1 MKEWKV
7 YEQGLRVTMRHDAT
21 VDCKPECEV
30 RRQFE
35 RGFRNRSVLHHVK
48 EHQQEQRL
56 VRGRSMPGLVD
67 VQVTNLVDP
76 EI

>member
-1 MKEWKV
+1 MKERKV
-7 YEQGLRVTMRHDAT
+7 DEEGLGPTMRHHTA
-21 VDCKPECEV
+21 VDRKSECEI

-35 RGFRNRSVLHHVK
+35 RAIRKRSVLHRVK
-48 EHQQEQRL
+48 KHQQEQRL